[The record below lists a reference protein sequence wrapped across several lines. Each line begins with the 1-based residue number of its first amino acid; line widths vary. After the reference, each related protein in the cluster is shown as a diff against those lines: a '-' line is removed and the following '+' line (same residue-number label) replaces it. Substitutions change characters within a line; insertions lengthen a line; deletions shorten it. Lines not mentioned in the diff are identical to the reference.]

1 MKILVTGGAG
11 FIGRYLVD
19 FLLNNHEVTIY
30 DNLSNSSKSD
40 IESLLEKGVQ
50 FVNED
55 ILNYEK
61 LRKSCI
67 EFDLIIHLA
76 AQSNVA
82 ESVIHPEITNE
93 VNITGTENVLQCCID
108 NKIKKLIFASSA
120 AVYNDSKIPVH
131 ENVKTNP
138 SSPYGK
144 SKLLGEQI
152 IKKKSQE
159 FEISA
164 ITLRM
169 FNVYGMG
176 QRMGVISK
184 FIKNISEGTPFQI
197 NGDGNQTRDFVSV
210 FDVVIAF
217 DCAIKK
223 IEGKKGDIFNIG
235 TGNSISI
242 NELVQ
247 MIQKITGKK
256 IEINFN
262 KQNDSEVKFSLANV
276 NRAENE
282 LGFIAKQNLQDEL
295 KNLIKNL

>member
-1 MKILVTGGAG
+1 MSLKILVTGGAG

-19 FLLNNHEVTIY
+19 FLLNSHEVTIY
-30 DNLSNSSKSD
+30 DNLSNSSRTD
-40 IESLLEKGVQ
+40 IEPLLEKGVK

-55 ILNYEK
+55 ILEYENLK
-61 LRKSCI
+61 KSCVGI
-67 EFDLIIHLA
+67 DFIIHLA

-82 ESVIHPEITNE
+82 ESLIHPEITNE

-120 AVYNDSKIPVH
+120 AVYGDSKIPVN

-144 SKLLGEQI
+144 SKLVGEQI
-152 IKKKSQE
+152 IIKKSQE

-164 ITLRM
+164 VALRM

-176 QRMGVISK
+176 QRTGVISK
-184 FIKNISEGTPFQI
+184 FIKNISEGIPFQI
-197 NGDGNQTRDFVSV
+197 NGDGNQTRDFVSIV
-210 FDVVIAF
+210 DVVIAF
-217 DCAIKK
+217 DRAIKK
-223 IEGKKGDIFNIG
+223 IEGKKGEIFNIG

-242 NELVQ
+242 NELAQ

-262 KQNDSEVKFSLANV
+262 KQNDNEVKFSLADV
-276 NRAENE
+276 KRAENE

-295 KNLIKNL
+295 KNLV

>member
-1 MKILVTGGAG
+1 
-11 FIGRYLVD
+11 VD
-19 FLLNNHEVTIY
+19 FLLKHHEVTIY
-30 DNLSNSSKSD
+30 DNLSNSSKTD

-61 LRKSCI
+61 LKKSCTG
-67 EFDLIIHLA
+67 FDLVIHLA

-93 VNITGTENVLQCCID
+93 VNVTGTKNIMRCCID

-120 AVYNDSKIPVH
+120 AVYDDSKIPVN

-144 SKLLGEQI
+144 SKLVGEQI

-159 FEISA
+159 FEICA
-164 ITLRM
+164 IILRM

-176 QRMGVISK
+176 QHTGVISK
-184 FIKNISEGTPFQI
+184 FIENISEGKPLQI
-197 NGDGNQTRDFVSV
+197 NDDGNQTRDFVSI

-217 DCAIKK
+217 ERAIEK
-223 IEGKKGDIFNIG
+223 IEGKRGEVFNIG

-242 NELVQ
+242 NELAQ
-247 MIQKITGKK
+247 IIKKISGKK

-262 KQNDSEVKFSLANV
+262 KQNDNEIKFSLADV
-276 NRAENE
+276 KRAENE

-295 KNLIKNL
+295 TNLIY